1 MRIFV
6 LLSLEGKIDTV
17 DSLQHCIV
25 YIHCGSNQVGRKG
38 EERST
43 DQIERRVTETWR
55 TGMFLANLALYM
67 GFPNNARP
75 STKYFPGTDA
85 AVSGDLSFPGKIYN
99 VNEIMKEAVQDVL
112 YCTM

>member
-25 YIHCGSNQVGRKG
+25 YIHSCPPSFSNPPFYLV
-38 EERST
+38 ST
-43 DQIERRVTETWR
+43 SFLPFPPHLVTTA
-55 TGMFLANLALYM
+55 MDID
-67 GFPNNARP
+67 NA
-75 STKYFPGTDA
+75 FPGTDA

-112 YCTM
+112 PYKAPGSQGTCLSSKFQ